1 MNMSMSAKG
10 RSVSSGKNKPI
21 NKFLHDLSGDY
32 FLFAPQKLGD
42 DLKPGYEYGI
52 REVKKIDNIDWSGRM
67 PYGNWKEV
75 LLPHHERLFDIKKG
89 KLVKVNSKY
98 PSIACVGMNIL
109 DLKALTLF
117 EQVFASDVYYQ
128 ERRRNLL
135 IIGYS
140 TGLPDDYKKNKVFS
154 HNYRE
159 DVLEHVI
166 FDIFITSQKNGRMIF
181 YSGSEKGQNIL
192 EKYGL
197 KNYQHI
203 EFAGPI
209 SEKGPDKRMI
219 SIAQKMENS
228 FNHKVWDDLNKR
240 CIACSKCTIACPTCF
255 CFDFEDR
262 NDVDDKSRSRKWSS
276 CFNSDFALV
285 AGGHNDL
292 DTVKKK
298 IFFWYFHKFVRIPHE
313 YSLPG
318 CVGCNRCTLACPVG
332 IDINKTIQSLMK

>member
-1 MNMSMSAKG
+1 MSSNKSVQSGSALG
-10 RSVSSGKNKPI
+10 GKNKQI
-21 NKFLHDLSGDY
+21 QKFIYDLSHDY

-42 DLKPGYEYGI
+42 DLQSGYEYGI
-52 REVKKIDNIDWSGRM
+52 SEVKNVANIDWSGRM

-89 KLVKVNSKY
+89 ELVKINSKS
-98 PSIACVGMNIL
+98 PLVACVGMNIL

-117 EQVFASDVYYQ
+117 EQVFSNDIYYQ
-128 ERRRNLL
+128 ERRRNML

-159 DVLEHVI
+159 DVLEHII
-166 FDIFITSQKNGRMIF
+166 FDIFITQQSNGRMAI
-181 YSGSEKGQNIL
+181 YSGSEKGQKIL

-197 KNYQHI
+197 SNYQHI
-203 EFAGPI
+203 EFAGPV
-209 SEKGPDKRMI
+209 SEKGSDKRMTLI
-219 SIAQKMENS
+219 MKKMEDS
-228 FNHKVWDDLNKR
+228 FDHKVWDDLGKK
-240 CIACSKCTIACPTCF
+240 CIACGKCTIACPTCF
-255 CFDFEDR
+255 CFDLEDR
-262 NDVDDKSRSRKWSS
+262 DDSDDRSRSRKWGS

-285 AGGHNDL
+285 AGGHSDL

-313 YSLPG
+313 YSIPG

-332 IDINKTIQSLMK
+332 IDINKTIQALIK

>member
-1 MNMSMSAKG
+1 M
-10 RSVSSGKNKPI
+10 KNKSI
-21 NKFLHDLSGDY
+21 NNFLHNLSQDY

-42 DLKPGYEYGI
+42 DLKPGYELGI
-52 REVKKIDNIDWSGRM
+52 KEVKDIADIDWSGKV

-89 KLVKVNSKY
+89 RLIKVNSKY
-98 PSIACVGMNIL
+98 PLIACVAMHIL

-135 IIGYS
+135 LIGYS

-154 HNYRE
+154 HNWRE
-159 DVLEHVI
+159 DVLEHIV
-166 FDIFITSQKNGRMIF
+166 FDIFITRQLGGQLSF
-181 YSGSEKGQNIL
+181 YSGSAKGQKIL

-209 SEKGPDKRMI
+209 AESGPDKRMTAI
-219 SIAQKMENS
+219 EKKMAES
-228 FNHKVWDDLNKR
+228 FNHPIWEELDKK

-255 CFDFEDR
+255 CFDLQDR
-262 NDVDDKSRSRKWSS
+262 NDPDDKSRSRKWSS
-276 CFNSDFALV
+276 CFNSDFTLV
-285 AGGHNDL
+285 AGGQNDL
-292 DTVKKK
+292 ETVKKK
-298 IFFWYFHKFVRIPHE
+298 IFFWYFHKFVRIPKN

-318 CVGCNRCTLACPVG
+318 CVACNRCTLACPVG
-332 IDINKTIQSLMK
+332 IDINKTIQAILK

>member
-1 MNMSMSAKG
+1 M
-10 RSVSSGKNKPI
+10 KNKQI
-21 NKFLHDLSGDY
+21 QKFLHSLSSEY
-32 FLFAPQKLGD
+32 FLFAPQKMPG
-42 DLKPGYEYGI
+42 DLKSGYDYGI
-52 REVKKIDNIDWSGRM
+52 AEVKKIEDIDWSGRV

-89 KLVKVNSKY
+89 QLIKVKSKH
-98 PSIACVGMNIL
+98 PLIACVAMNIL

-117 EQVFASDVYYQ
+117 EQVFSNDIYYQ

-140 TGLPDDYKKNKVFS
+140 TGLPNDYKKNKVFS
-154 HNYRE
+154 HNYKE

-166 FDIFITSQKNGRMIF
+166 FDIFIAQRADGRITI
-181 YSGSEKGQNIL
+181 YSGSKNGQIIL
-192 EKYGL
+192 EKYGF

-209 SEKGPDKRMI
+209 SESGPDKRMV
-219 SIAQKMENS
+219 SIMKKMENS
-228 FNHKVWDDLNKR
+228 FDNKVWDDLNKK
-240 CIACSKCTIACPTCF
+240 CIACGKCTIACPTCF
-255 CFDFEDR
+255 CFDIEDR
-262 NDVDDKSRSRKWSS
+262 HDSDDSSRSRKWGS
-276 CFNSDFALV
+276 CFSSDFALV

-292 DTVKKK
+292 ETVKKK
-298 IFFWYFHKFVRIPHE
+298 IFFWYFHKFVRIPKE
-313 YSLPG
+313 YSIPG